1 MKSKTKIV
9 LFAVIVVGIAS
20 YAFVKYKKSRD
31 KDPYEMFGIFAK
43 VYNII
48 IARYVEPV
56 DQNKLILGAFRGGV
70 QSLNDNNSFIPADL
84 MEKIQDRVNLKGT
97 VGIRVIKRG
106 NYAQVAY
113 CNPESEA
120 YKEGIKPGTIIRK
133 INGMQAFNMS
143 LFEINAML
151 HGKVGEKVAIDYY
164 SSDLSKDIE
173 KQFEYKEYKP
183 ADFLVE
189 EMEGKKVFKLFEF
202 SKNTFEGLKN
212 YLEENKIP
220 IIDLRYC
227 VSDNYS
233 SMADF
238 AAYFKGKPVEVDEIT
253 KENSK
258 KIVSKTKEKYNG
270 NEVFVLVSGLTMNAA
285 DVFANLVKG
294 SGHVVI
300 IGAKTSGSAFDY
312 QTFKLDSG
320 DFVNIAVK
328 KYAPLKEKGLLPD
341 IKSFVDDDEVI
352 SAVDKYLREKKADGE
367 KKKAA

>member
-1 MKSKTKIV
+1 MKSKTKVV
-9 LFAVIVVGIAS
+9 LFFVIVVCIAS

-31 KDPYEMFGIFAK
+31 KDPYEMFGVFAK

-56 DQNKLILGAFRGGV
+56 NQEKLILGAFRGGV
-70 QSLNDNNSFIPADL
+70 QSLNDNNSFVPASI
-84 MEKIQDRVNLKGT
+84 MEKIKDRFKLEGT
-97 VGIRVIKRG
+97 VGIKVIKRG

-120 YKEGIKPGTIIRK
+120 FKEGIKPGTIIRK

-151 HGKVGEKVAIDYY
+151 HGEPGQKVAIDYY

-173 KQFEYKEYKP
+173 KQFEYKKYKP
-183 ADFLVE
+183 VDYLVE
-189 EMEGKKVFKLFEF
+189 DMEGKKVFKLFDF
-202 SKNTFEGLKN
+202 NQNSFEGLKK
-212 YLEENKIP
+212 YLKETDIP
-220 IIDLRYC
+220 IVDLRY
-227 VSDNYS
+227 SISKNYA

-238 AAYFKGKPVEVDEIT
+238 AAYLTGKPVEVEEIT
-253 KENSK
+253 KQNSV
-258 KIVSKTKEKYNG
+258 KITSKTNEKFEG
-270 NEVFVLVSGLTMNAA
+270 KEVFILVSGLTMNAA
-285 DVFANLVKG
+285 EVFANLVKG
-294 SGHVVI
+294 SPHAVI
-300 IGAKTSGSAFDY
+300 IGSKTSGSAFDY
-312 QTFKLDSG
+312 QTFKLESG

-328 KYAPLKEKGLLPD
+328 KYAPLNEKGLLPD
-341 IKSFVDDDEVI
+341 IKSFIDDDEVI